1 MLSLANYTSLA
12 IFLLRLLV
20 AAIFGSSGYYDL
32 MDPPG
37 RAHSI
42 EMSKPITIV
51 IGIAEVAGA
60 LSLISGVL
68 IQYAAAGLI
77 LIMLGAISKKIFS
90 WKTGFWGKGS
100 QGWHYDLLMILLNFL
115 FITTK
120 GGKLVL

>member
-1 MLSLANYTSLA
+1 MVSLANYTSLA

-42 EMSKPITIV
+42 EMSKPMTIV

-115 FITTK
+115 FIATK